1 MLDKPAPFIGQSIAR
16 VEDPRFLTGRGSY
29 TDDRTPDGMLHAVV
43 LRSPEAHARILSLD
57 TSAAAVMPGVHAILT
72 AAEAKADGVG
82 DFVPINTL
90 PMADGSPM
98 RVPPRPVLADN
109 VLRYTGDPVALVVA
123 ETREQAKDAAEA
135 IELDIEAL
143 PAVTSVRAIKEG
155 TAPPFDADWP
165 DHRAWHYE
173 NGDAAATD
181 TAFAE
186 AAHITRLSMEITRIQ
201 PAPMEPRV
209 ALGEYDAATGGYT
222 LTAPCQSPWRLR
234 DILAEKILHVEP
246 KQLRVLSPDMGGGF
260 GNRSAPQP
268 EQALVLWA
276 AKRLGRP
283 VKWLADRTETFLAD
297 DQARETLIEA
307 ELALD
312 AAGRFIGARAR
323 SLYGVGAY
331 HGPASFG
338 PATGNSGV
346 MAGVYRIPAM
356 HVAVEG
362 LMMHVNPAAAYRGA
376 GRPEYCYVIERLVDT
391 AARET
396 GRDPVALRK
405 LNMIPPELIPYTTA
419 LGSTYD
425 SGDFANVM
433 AEALD
438 LADWTGF
445 EARRKE
451 SEAKGLLR
459 GRGLACSI
467 ERAGLPAQGEHTR
480 LKLRDDGTVSMAIG
494 THSHGQGH
502 ETAFRQVLGDALG
515 MSFDA
520 IGFEQGDTELL
531 VGGGGTMG
539 SRSAA
544 VGGGVLRI
552 AAGKLIEAAKQVA
565 SEVLEAAVADIEFD
579 GQLFRVAGSDLTLD
593 WQRLAREAAARNMLD
608 ALDIAQDYKVADAAW
623 PNGCAVAEV
632 EIDPETG
639 RTALVRYAVMGDYG
653 VVLNP
658 MLLEGQL
665 HGGIS
670 QGAGQILQEVLRWDP
685 ETGQPLSA
693 SFMDYSM
700 PRAADLPMMTT
711 ATHPVPT
718 GSNLMGIK
726 GAGEAGCVSSMPAVM
741 NAIVDALAP
750 LGVRHL
756 DMPASPERVWAAIA
770 AAKR

>member
-1 MLDKPAPFIGQSIAR
+1 
-16 VEDPRFLTGRGSY
+16 
-29 TDDRTPDGMLHAVV
+29 
-43 LRSPEAHARILSLD
+43 
-57 TSAAAVMPGVHAILT
+57 
-72 AAEAKADGVG
+72 
-82 DFVPINTL
+82 
-90 PMADGSPM
+90 
-98 RVPPRPVLADN
+98 
-109 VLRYTGDPVALVVA
+109 
-123 ETREQAKDAAEA
+123 
-135 IELDIEAL
+135 
-143 PAVTSVRAIKEG
+143 
-155 TAPPFDADWP
+155 
-165 DHRAWHYE
+165 
-173 NGDAAATD
+173 
-181 TAFAE
+181 
-186 AAHITRLSMEITRIQ
+186 
-201 PAPMEPRV
+201 
-209 ALGEYDAATGGYT
+209 
-222 LTAPCQSPWRLR
+222 
-234 DILAEKILHVEP
+234 
-246 KQLRVLSPDMGGGF
+246 
-260 GNRSAPQP
+260 
-268 EQALVLWA
+268 
-276 AKRLGRP
+276 
-283 VKWLADRTETFLAD
+283 
-297 DQARETLIEA
+297 
-307 ELALD
+307 
-312 AAGRFIGARAR
+312 
-323 SLYGVGAY
+323 
-331 HGPASFG
+331 
-338 PATGNSGV
+338 
-346 MAGVYRIPAM
+346 M
-356 HVAVEG
+356 HVTVEG

-438 LADWTGF
+438 LADWAGF

-520 IGFEQGDTELL
+520 ISFEQGDTELL

-593 WQRLAREAAARNMLD
+593 WQRLAREAAARNMLE
-608 ALDIAQDYKVADAAW
+608 ALDIAEDYKIADAAW

-639 RTALVRYAVMGDYG
+639 KTALVRYAVMGDYG

-741 NAIVDALAP
+741 NAVVDALAP

-770 AAKR
+770 AARR